1 MYYYR
6 NGEYDVENNCI
17 SVIIPVYQAE
27 NSIRNC
33 ISSLQS
39 QTYQNLQI
47 ITIDDGSTDQ
57 SPKILDEIAEKDKR
71 VMVIHQKNQGVS
83 VARNIGIEHATG
95 KFILF
100 VDADDTIDN
109 KMCELLIDE
118 YRREKSE
125 LIINGLVFLYK
136 SKKTYIKSESLV
148 YTKRQL
154 LENFERQGNTFIYQ
168 NVSGKLY
175 LSQLV
180 QKCQFEQ
187 GVRLGE
193 DMLFNYQYFQ
203 NVTKVSVIDYSGY
216 IYNINSDSATHT
228 FKEGDFEGQL
238 NLREKGIEFYREV
251 LGGEGIPKV
260 IEQNYVGNILGI
272 IISLVTTLSIKESYF
287 YLKKYLNNEFFVS
300 KLKAYFPINMKF
312 KMLKIVCFKKC
323 YFGIILLGKINKL
336 RMRFN
341 TN

>member
-136 SKKTYIKSESLV
+136 SKKASYWQTPTITPVSMSALAAVCWMLKNKEKGGIYFPDDIPDYGNIIKMAEKYISK
-148 YTKRQL
+148 T
-154 LENFERQGNTFIYQ
+154 IYQ
-168 NVSGKLY
+168 T
-175 LSQLV
+175 
-180 QKCQFEQ
+180 F
-187 GVRLGE
+187 
-193 DMLFNYQYFQ
+193 
-203 NVTKVSVIDYSGY
+203 TKTEVEKALHIDFADLQVKD
-216 IYNINSDSATHT
+216 I
-228 FKEGDFEGQL
+228 
-238 NLREKGIEFYREV
+238 
-251 LGGEGIPKV
+251 
-260 IEQNYVGNILGI
+260 
-272 IISLVTTLSIKESYF
+272 
-287 YLKKYLNNEFFVS
+287 FV
-300 KLKAYFPINMKF
+300 
-312 KMLKIVCFKKC
+312 
-323 YFGIILLGKINKL
+323 
-336 RMRFN
+336 
-341 TN
+341 